1 MEENGRWNSLDF
13 LRLVLTLM
21 LISSL
26 LGPDNSVK
34 SRGNLR
40 DSANERKMRYVEKLL
55 QAKLDLDVQSLFSS
69 NAIYAYNVSGMFN
82 GNWKS
87 TNDTIHTRTE
97 QLSLNAHLGVPRIKL
112 NSTVRGEEGLLSIHL
127 YDRGS
132 YRRNIHLVQGSMTL
146 IEGEQDSS
154 EDSLSLTFG
163 GFYFLPTGHLTLFSN
178 TQGVNFYLRWLSSP
192 ATSQISIPSNYSALV
207 GHSENGTNWLYLNR
221 PRVRTEPPI
230 ARCLYQLDLDLLPL
244 EASVDPEISRN
255 PQSRLLLNGTGSLV
269 SRNCATNIRVKMDG
283 FSMDTN
289 HILFK
294 SRLYSFLFVLATFLE
309 CFVYIQTMQSIL
321 FTSTHTASMLS
332 VAMMAAI
339 DVLVA
344 MSHSLLGV
352 FFLGLFSSLYF
363 VSFHKFFLF
372 SVIEMRMLFIIWRS
386 YHPEINATNYL
397 QYQKQLSCLFICLYM
412 YIIITLISLYSQHNA
427 SHYLVFL
434 VYSFWVPQIWRSLSL
449 GQRPPMSTKQIL
461 LITGFKLLLPL
472 YIFFCPYNMVRMFT
486 TVPIPLG
493 FGFKLVGWVMI
504 QVVFVMRSEV

>member
-1 MEENGRWNSLDF
+1 MEENGRSNSLDF
-13 LRLVLTLM
+13 LRLVLTIM

-26 LGPDNSVK
+26 LGPDSSTR

-40 DSANERKMRYVEKLL
+40 SSPDERNMRFVEKLL
-55 QAKLDLDVQSLFSS
+55 QSKLDMDVQSLFSPDS
-69 NAIYAYNVSGMFN
+69 IYAYNISGMYN
-82 GNWKS
+82 GNWKL
-87 TNDTIHTRTE
+87 TNETLHTRTE
-97 QLSLNAHLGVPRIKL
+97 QLSLNAELAIPRL
-112 NSTVRGEEGLLSIHL
+112 QRNSTVRGEEGLLSIHL

-154 EDSLSLTFG
+154 EDSLSLSLAG
-163 GFYFLPTGHLTLFSN
+163 LYFLPTGHLSLFSS
-178 TQGVNFYLRWLSSP
+178 TYGVDFFLQWLSSP
-192 ATSQISIPSNYSALV
+192 ATSHMSIPSNYSSSV
-207 GHSENGTNWLYLNR
+207 GHASNGTNRLYLSR
-221 PRVRTEPPI
+221 PHAHAESPI
-230 ARCLYQLDLDLLPL
+230 ARCLYQLDMDLLSLGP
-244 EASVDPEISRN
+244 SMDPEISRN

-269 SRNCATNIRVKMDG
+269 SRNCATNLQVKMDG
-283 FSMDTN
+283 FSLDTN

-294 SRLYSFLFVLATFLE
+294 SRFYSFLFVLVSFTE
-309 CFVYIQTMQSIL
+309 CFVYIQTMQSML

-332 VAMMAAI
+332 VTMLAAI

-386 YHPEINATNYL
+386 YHPEINANNYL

-412 YIIITLISLYSQHNA
+412 FIIITLISIYSQH
-427 SHYLVFL
+427 STSYYLIFL

-449 GQRPPMSTKQIL
+449 GQRPPFTVKQIL
-461 LITGFKLLLPL
+461 WITGLKLFLPL
-472 YIFFCPYNMVRMFT
+472 YLFFCPYNMVRMFT

-493 FGFKLVGWVMI
+493 FGFKLVGWVII
-504 QVVFVMRSEV
+504 QVMAGVRNNV